1 MDIYMDNLPFFI
13 GQAGPIPYICS
24 KHYGTSMARPVS
36 FTKERIIQAAIE
48 LIRHNGPESVSARN
62 LTAALGSGTSP
73 IFSSFGSMEGL
84 MSAVLTE
91 VRRQFHHRLETGFS
105 LNPPFKGF
113 GLAFVWFA
121 MDEPQLYKLIMS
133 NPRQA
138 TSFED
143 YIDEHVGFKE
153 ECLAAIGKSIGLQ
166 GHDAEMIYYQL
177 FLVAMG
183 LAQSCVEGGAQLNLG
198 QVSEIFGKNVRAFLM
213 VIRAGADPV
222 ESFMPSEGPGPDID
236 VDTYLMMRP
245 LTGQN
250 HLLQEL
256 FAAPRYIKEA
266 EWEELERVLR
276 NTAGITPVSLRKAH
290 PGLTRGDIRII
301 LLDRLGFSVT
311 QQAALLGISAP
322 SVTKARQRMK
332 MKALIYN
339 KPV

>member
-1 MDIYMDNLPFFI
+1 MDIYVDNLLFFI
-13 GQAGPIPYICS
+13 GQAGAIPYICS

-36 FTKERIIQAAIE
+36 FTKETIIRTAIE
-48 LIRHNGPESVSARN
+48 IIRSNGPESLSARN
-62 LTAALGSGTSP
+62 LTAALGSGASP
-73 IFSSFGSMEGL
+73 IFSSFGSMDGL

-91 VRRQFHHRLETGFS
+91 VKHQFHNRIETGFS

-121 MDEPQLYKLIMS
+121 MDEPQLYRLIMS

-138 TSFED
+138 VSFED
-143 YIDEHVGFKE
+143 YIDKHVGFKE
-153 ECLAAIGKSIGLQ
+153 ECLSAIGKSLGLQ
-166 GHDAEMIYYQL
+166 GRDAEMVYYQML
-177 FLVAMG
+177 LVAMG
-183 LAQSCVEGGAQLNLG
+183 LAQTCVEGGAQLNMG

-222 ESFMPSEGPGPDID
+222 ESFMPSEGQGPDID

-245 LTGQN
+245 LTNQN

-256 FAAPRYIKEA
+256 YAAPRYIKED
-266 EWEELERVLR
+266 EWGELERVLR
-276 NTAGITPVSLRKAH
+276 NTSGISPDSLRKGH

-301 LLDRLGFSVT
+301 ILDRLGFSVT
-311 QQAALLGISAP
+311 QQATLLGISAP

-332 MKALIYN
+332 MKLE
-339 KPV
+339 

>member
-1 MDIYMDNLPFFI
+1 
-13 GQAGPIPYICS
+13 
-24 KHYGTSMARPVS
+24 
-36 FTKERIIQAAIE
+36 
-48 LIRHNGPESVSARN
+48 
-62 LTAALGSGTSP
+62 
-73 IFSSFGSMEGL
+73 MEGL

-121 MDEPQLYKLIMS
+121 MDEQQLYKLIMS

-183 LAQSCVEGGAQLNLG
+183 LAQSCVEGGAQLNLR

>member
-256 FAAPRYIKEA
+256 YAAPRYIKEA

-276 NTAGITPVSLRKAH
+276 NTAGITPDFLRKAH

-301 LLDRLGFSVT
+301 ILDRLGFSVT

-332 MKALIYN
+332 MKVLIYN
-339 KPV
+339 